1 MPFAIKTKSGYFHAL
16 SAKELNEGLVATLES
31 QQTVLILTLQK
42 NDKFSLIKNFLC
54 SSKSYDL
61 FPICSRFFYYHMCTF
76 DDDSSRDVVMFIKRF
91 AEHIFA
97 ISNEIGQEM
106 YLNSD
111 VSGYLNGNL
120 CSTNLAQCVYHLVRE
135 PLQKISIVFQK
146 KIFVIAVNF
155 VDNCT
160 RTSDNIKIDIINLL
174 RFLQT
179 KISSQFKFILITG
192 QMFKM
197 NGPEMYS
204 RFGTSSYFDTYKLT
218 MGLTK
223 ITRQKGKNKCI
234 NIDM

>member
-1 MPFAIKTKSGYFHAL
+1 MPFAIKTKSGFHAL

-42 NDKFSLIKNFLC
+42 IDKFSLIKNFLC

-61 FPICSRFFYYHMCTF
+61 FPICSRIFYYHMCTF

-97 ISNEIGQEM
+97 ISNEIGQEL

-135 PLQKISIVFQK
+135 PLKNISIVFPK
-146 KIFVIAVNF
+146 KIFLIAVNF
-155 VDNCT
+155 VDNCF
-160 RTSDNIKIDIINLL
+160 RASDDSKTDILNVL

-179 KISSQFKFILITG
+179 QISSQFKFIFITG
-192 QMFKM
+192 KMFKM
-197 NGPEMYS
+197 NETEMY
-204 RFGTSSYFDTYKLT
+204 RWFGTISYFDTYKLA

-223 ITRQKGKNKCI
+223 IARQKGKNKCI
-234 NIDM
+234 TIYM